1 MFDGAIKID
10 KQDSMPRHV
19 QVQRV
24 LRDMVKSGRLQ
35 PGDKIPAEL
44 HIADALGV
52 SKMTVNKALLALT
65 ASGLF
70 VREVGR
76 GTFVAPQGQSAAI
89 GENAAVKFSVET
101 DYPAAPAIV
110 TSSAK
115 PRIVLSFVEGARNVL
130 DSDYYSNLY
139 RGIVD
144 GLHDGPDSDLSV
156 DLVLSPLAA
165 KDYLAEE
172 ARSPADGRIL
182 IAPRAESISSIEAL
196 WQKGASLVVLGAS
209 WPTMGVPS
217 VDSDNIGG
225 AVEAMRHLIGL
236 GHERIALLS
245 AEEDTANM
253 QDRIVGYRRALTGAQ
268 LPRNDAFEV
277 CGEAAWR
284 IGTAAKTQLTE
295 LITQSAPVTAI
306 FAAGHYLALE
316 AMNVV
321 RDAGLRVPEDVSV
334 IGFDD
339 PLSAQLVYPA
349 LTTVRQPL
357 YEMGRRAG
365 VRALRLARGEE
376 TRTPI
381 REVLPAQVVARRS
394 TAPAS
399 LRASYRN
406 ESVAERL

>member
-1 MFDGAIKID
+1 MFDAATKID
-10 KQDSMPRHV
+10 KQDSLPRHV
-19 QVQRV
+19 QVQQV
-24 LRDMVKSGRLQ
+24 LRNMVSSGRLQ

-70 VREVGR
+70 IREVGR
-76 GTFVAPQGQSAAI
+76 GTFVAPQALSAATV
-89 GENAAVKFSVET
+89 EKSAAKFHTATAYPVSPVSVS
-101 DYPAAPAIV
+101 AP
-110 TSSAK
+110 SK

-144 GLHDGPDSDLSV
+144 ALHDGPDSDLSV

-165 KDYLAEE
+165 KNYLSEDSRE
-172 ARSPADGRIL
+172 PAAGRIL
-182 IAPRAESISSIEAL
+182 IAPRAESITSIEAL
-196 WQKGASLVVLGAS
+196 WKKGTPLVVLGAS

-225 AVEAMRHLIGL
+225 AMEATRHLIQL
-236 GHERIALLS
+236 GHQRIALLS
-245 AEEDTANM
+245 AEENTANIL
-253 QDRIVGYRRALTGAQ
+253 DRIVGYRRALASGG
-268 LPRNDAFEV
+268 LPQRPEFEV
-277 CGEAAWR
+277 SGEAAWA
-284 IGTAAKTQLTE
+284 IGDAAKSRLTE
-295 LITQSAPVTAI
+295 LITQESPVTAI

-349 LTTVRQPL
+349 LTTIRQPL

-365 VRALRLARGEE
+365 ERVLRLVRGEE
-376 TRTPI
+376 ARTSI
-381 REVLPAQVVARRS
+381 REVLPAQVIVRRS
-394 TAPAS
+394 TAPIS
-399 LRASYRN
+399 LSSSRRN
-406 ESVAERL
+406 ENVV